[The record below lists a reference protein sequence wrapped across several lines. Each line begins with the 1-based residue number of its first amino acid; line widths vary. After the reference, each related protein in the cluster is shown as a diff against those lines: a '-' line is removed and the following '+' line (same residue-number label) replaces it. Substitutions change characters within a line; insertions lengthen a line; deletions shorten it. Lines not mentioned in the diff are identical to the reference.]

1 MAQDM
6 SSQGQS
12 GLSKPAFGAKAP
24 VQENGGFGVTGE
36 QSGSNNIAGGYADN
50 PRSAFPAQ
58 DKSTQGPA
66 GTTNKMVH
74 SIEETRAFGAGN

>member
-1 MAQDM
+1 MAKDM
-6 SSQGQS
+6 SSQGPA

-36 QSGSNNIAGGYADN
+36 QSGSNNISGGYAGS

-58 DKSTQGPA
+58 DKSSQGPA
-66 GTTNKMVH
+66 GTTDKMVH
-74 SIEETRAFGAGN
+74 SIDATRAFGAGK

>member
-6 SSQGQS
+6 SAQGPS

-36 QSGSNNIAGGYADN
+36 QSGSNNIAAGYADA
-50 PRSAFPAQ
+50 PRSAFPSSDKSAQ
-58 DKSTQGPA
+58 DNA
-66 GTTNKMVH
+66 GL
-74 SIEETRAFGAGN
+74 GNGGK

>member
-6 SSQGQS
+6 SSQGNT
-12 GLSKPAFGAKAP
+12 GLSKPSFGAKAP
-24 VQENGGFGVTGE
+24 VQENGGFGVTQPAGTHSMGE
-36 QSGSNNIAGGYADN
+36 QYAAS

-58 DKSTQGPA
+58 DKSSQGPA

-74 SIEETRAFGAGN
+74 SVEETRNFGAGN